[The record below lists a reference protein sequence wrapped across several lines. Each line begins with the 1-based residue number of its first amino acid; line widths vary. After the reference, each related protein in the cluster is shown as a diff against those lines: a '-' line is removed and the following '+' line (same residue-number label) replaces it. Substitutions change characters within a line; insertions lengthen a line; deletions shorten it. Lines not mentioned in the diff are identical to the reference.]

1 MMMDEG
7 VWHNC
12 EHCFKP
18 CNIFCGCIGEKRD
31 MEKEER
37 KREMLN
43 AIRAELNEMDVD
55 IYFRGE
61 KL

>member
-1 MMMDEG
+1 MMIEEG
-7 VWHNC
+7 IWHYC
-12 EHCFKP
+12 EYCFKP
-18 CNIFCGCIGEKRD
+18 CNIFCGCVGEKRA

-43 AIRAELNEMDVD
+43 AIKAELNEMDVD

>member
-12 EHCFKP
+12 EYCFKP
-18 CNIFCGCIGEKRD
+18 RNIFCGCIGEKRA